1 MKLTDFGVIDNI
13 VAPVIGFENPE
24 GEDIRYDAEF
34 EEIENEISK
43 LTSIHRDQ
51 KTDWKNVRY
60 LGYNILVNH
69 SKDLRVLCWFSFSV
83 FKNDGCEQL
92 SEIFILLQ
100 EFIKRYW
107 DSCFPQKTRARLAIL
122 NWLFERID
130 YNEKEYAENLSIES
144 LGSLIASFES
154 CIEILGEKF
163 GDDAPFL
170 QPKLQQLRDI
180 RHRRQQ
186 QYVADTATVI
196 NSAVVSSSVTISSIV
211 PTTTTIAEEGEGV
224 RIARYLQEQSRVLI
238 SWFLTKDIAD
248 PRAYLLTRSC
258 AWLQIVSAPIADAQ
272 GITKLKPLTT
282 NKLQE
287 YQQRLAAKEYSSL
300 IPELEISLS
309 KAPFWLD
316 GHHWCAQA
324 LDGLGHSE
332 MAIHLRDY
340 LRSFLNKF
348 SSLIDLYFDDGS
360 PFASESTKE
369 WLSSSSAGSD
379 ANHFSLT
386 HNISENQPWLAA
398 LASAQ
403 ENAKRN
409 SSCLKQEMRALQ
421 ILANAA
427 ESGRDKAMWQLSLA
441 KFCQQSQ
448 RHDLAVLILEE
459 LYQSIELYR
468 LQHWEPLLV
477 KEVLLLWQTSL
488 EKTNAKQHQNK
499 INEIKTNLYR
509 MDISIAF

>member
-1 MKLTDFGVIDNI
+1 MIK
-13 VAPVIGFENPE
+13 PV
-24 GEDIRYDAEF
+24 
-34 EEIENEISK
+34 
-43 LTSIHRDQ
+43 
-51 KTDWKNVRY
+51 
-60 LGYNILVNH
+60 
-69 SKDLRVLCWFSFSV
+69 
-83 FKNDGCEQL
+83 
-92 SEIFILLQ
+92 
-100 EFIKRYW
+100 
-107 DSCFPQKTRARLAIL
+107 
-122 NWLFERID
+122 
-130 YNEKEYAENLSIES
+130 
-144 LGSLIASFES
+144 
-154 CIEILGEKF
+154 
-163 GDDAPFL
+163 
-170 QPKLQQLRDI
+170 
-180 RHRRQQ
+180 
-186 QYVADTATVI
+186 
-196 NSAVVSSSVTISSIV
+196 VVSSSSTISPAV
-211 PTTTTIAEEGEGV
+211 PTTTAITEEGDGV

-238 SWFLTKDIAD
+238 SWFLAKDIAD

-272 GITKLKPLTT
+272 GITKLKPLST

-332 MAIHLRDY
+332 MAIHVRDY

-403 ENAKRN
+403 ENAKRD

>member
-1 MKLTDFGVIDNI
+1 MKLTDTGVVDSII
-13 VAPVIGFENPE
+13 APVTGHSQPE
-24 GEDIRYDAEF
+24 GEDVRYDIDF
-34 EEIENEISK
+34 ERIESEISK
-43 LTSIHRDQ
+43 ITSIHKDQ
-51 KTDWKNVRY
+51 KTDWKLVQT
-60 LGYNILVNH
+60 LGYDLLVNR
-69 SKDLRVLCWFSFSV
+69 SKDLRILCWFSFSIL
-83 FKNDGCEQL
+83 KNQNNEQL
-92 SEIFILLQ
+92 PAIFDLIQL
-100 EFIKRYW
+100 FIKKYW
-107 DSCFPQKTRARLAIL
+107 NSCFPQKHRARLAVL

-130 YNEKEYAENLSIES
+130 YNENGYAEDLSTDS
-144 LGSLIASFES
+144 LSSLIASFES
-154 CIEILGEKF
+154 CIDILEEKF

-180 RHRRQQ
+180 RHRQKQ
-186 QYVADTATVI
+186 VTETATVI
-196 NSAVVSSSVTISSIV
+196 KPVVVSSSSTISPAV
-211 PTTTTIAEEGEGV
+211 PTTTAITEEGDGV

-272 GITKLKPLTT
+272 GITKLKPLST

-403 ENAKRN
+403 ENAKRD